1 MPTFIMLVK
10 MSPEL
15 AKDFK
20 AMEEIGKQVGAK
32 YKATCPDVKVSH
44 HLALLGPYDF
54 MDVLEAP
61 SEEVAYRM
69 AAVIRASGM
78 ASEVVVWPAITFTYD
93 KMLELTSGI

>member
-1 MPTFIMLVK
+1 MPTFVMLVK

-15 AKDFK
+15 ARNFK

-32 YKATCPDVKVSH
+32 YKAACPEVKVSH

-61 SEEVAYRM
+61 DEETVYRM
-69 AAVIRASGM
+69 GAVIRASGM
-78 ASEVVVWPAITFTYD
+78 ASAVEVWPAIPFTYQ
-93 KMLELTSGI
+93 KMLELTKDL

>member
-1 MPTFIMLVK
+1 MATFVMLFK

-32 YKATCPDVKVSH
+32 YKTACPEVTVSH

-61 SEEVAYRM
+61 NEEVAYRM
-69 AAVIRASGM
+69 ASVIRASGM
-78 ASEVVVWPAITFTYD
+78 ASEVVVWPAITFTYE
-93 KMLELTSGI
+93 KMLELTSGV